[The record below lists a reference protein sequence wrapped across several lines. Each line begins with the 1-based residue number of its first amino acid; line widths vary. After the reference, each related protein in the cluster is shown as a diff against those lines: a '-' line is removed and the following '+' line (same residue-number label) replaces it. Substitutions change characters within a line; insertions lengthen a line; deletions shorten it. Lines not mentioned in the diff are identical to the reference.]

1 MTDYEIVDLMQSH
14 IESLGALGTYLIT
27 GVFGFIIACYVA
39 GKKMNTLA
47 FIGLVSIYLPY
58 ATMQILGIYSN
69 LTRLHAIISEAASRQ
84 TLTEEIEVFS
94 ESSMVGADIYV
105 PFMMSYWVFAVIAS
119 LIFGL
124 AIQTGRLRL

>member
-14 IESLGALGTYLIT
+14 IESLGAIGTYLIT

-39 GKKMNTLA
+39 GKKMSTLA
-47 FIGLVSIYLPY
+47 FWGLASIYLPY
-58 ATMQILGIYSN
+58 ATIQILGIYSN
-69 LTRLHAIISEAASRQ
+69 LTRLNAILLEAASRQ

-94 ESSMVGADIYV
+94 DSAMVGTDIYV
-105 PFMMSYWVFAVIAS
+105 PVMMSYYIFAVLAS
-119 LIFGL
+119 LVFGW